1 MLVSAYRAK
10 STVFSVLGKIV
21 NKTHT
26 EYILSI
32 TGRFERIIEINDAIY
47 SQLCSFLYF
56 LKFFKIDYHLYRY
69 TGFGRSRLALE

>member
-1 MLVSAYRAK
+1 MLVSAYRVK

-21 NKTHT
+21 NKTYT

-32 TGRFERIIEINDAIY
+32 TGRFDRSITIY
-47 SQLCSFLYF
+47 VIPSVIFFFVWL
-56 LKFFKIDYHLYRY
+56 LKFLKIDYDLYIY